1 MRLTLQQMSGGDAR
15 AWLRS
20 KEGVFLSDWTD
31 AGIPE
36 DRARAN
42 LENACE
48 LVDPSSGAD
57 SPQKVFRVLDDGE
70 EVGGLWFGP
79 DSSGD
84 SAAWW
89 VWYVEVNR
97 ELRGRG
103 LGRAAMQEAECIAGD
118 YGATKIGLNV
128 MGSNHTARSLYE
140 SLGYRPVSI
149 SMTKAL
155 GE

>member
-57 SPQKVFRVLDDGE
+57 SPQKLFRVQYDVYEG
-70 EVGGLWFGP
+70 VGLRIC
-79 DSSGD
+79 SVYSG
-84 SAAWW
+84 
-89 VWYVEVNR
+89 V
-97 ELRGRG
+97 
-103 LGRAAMQEAECIAGD
+103 IA
-118 YGATKIGLNV
+118 
-128 MGSNHTARSLYE
+128 S
-140 SLGYRPVSI
+140 
-149 SMTKAL
+149 
-155 GE
+155 